1 MRLNGLRSLLFV
13 PANAPALIERAHERG
28 ADAVIL
34 DLEDAVPAEQ
44 KEEARQ
50 RVAGASRKL
59 AERGVPLLLR
69 LNANP
74 RAWRADL
81 ECADL
86 GVLGA
91 VMLPKVETPAQVNAL
106 ADALDELERAQGL
119 ARQIAIAALIESPLG
134 VLRAPEIACRSPRL
148 CALGFG
154 AEDYAAAMSV
164 AAEPD
169 SLRWAA
175 QQVTNSA
182 RAFQFGCW
190 GLADSI
196 ANLQD
201 MPRFDAAVREA
212 RKLGF
217 TGSVAIHPRQVPYV
231 NRGFSPTDAELDWAR
246 RVVAAASAARR
257 EGKGVVLVDGNMVD
271 QPLLERAM
279 RWLEWQRAA

>member
-1 MRLNGLRSLLFV
+1 M
-13 PANAPALIERAHERG
+13 
-28 ADAVIL
+28 
-34 DLEDAVPAEQ
+34 
-44 KEEARQ
+44 
-50 RVAGASRKL
+50 
-59 AERGVPLLLR
+59 PLLLR

-134 VLRAPEIACRSPRL
+134 VLRARDRL
-148 CALGFG
+148 PL
-154 AEDYAAAMSV
+154 AAPVRAGLWRRGLRRGHV
-164 AAEPD
+164 RRREPD

-182 RAFQFGCW
+182 RAFQLGCW

-279 RWLEWQRAA
+279 RWFSPGVEGYRPLQDLSPIPP